1 MQEESPVPPS
11 SAPPTAS
18 CSPSPLLGVVHSP
31 RWFPGLAKQEGRVPG
46 VLREKGGS
54 EVLLENKLHPFS
66 IFIRREGS
74 EQSSTTQVCVNGDDP
89 FLFKFILFLFL
100 FCLNNVLFCCL
111 FYFFFFVTRT
121 KIRNRKAVF
130 KADGPVEG
138 SETLHDRVGVIVS
151 VRLVSLCASCVISQ
165 ALFWIVCFVFLLS
178 GFVLWF
184 CFLFFHARAK
194 KKNLCTWGKQQLFF

>member
-1 MQEESPVPPS
+1 M
-11 SAPPTAS
+11 
-18 CSPSPLLGVVHSP
+18 
-31 RWFPGLAKQEGRVPG
+31 PG
-46 VLREKGGS
+46 VPREKEGL

-89 FLFKFILFLFL
+89 FLFFKFILFLFL

-111 FYFFFFVTRT
+111 FYLFFFVTRT
-121 KIRNRKAVF
+121 KIRNRKAVV

-165 ALFWIVCFVFLLS
+165 ALFWIVCFVFYFLVLFS
-178 GFVLWF
+178 GFV
-184 CFLFFHARAK
+184 FLFFHARAK
-194 KKNLCTWGKQQLFF
+194 KKSLYLGKTTFFFN

>member
-1 MQEESPVPPS
+1 M
-11 SAPPTAS
+11 
-18 CSPSPLLGVVHSP
+18 
-31 RWFPGLAKQEGRVPG
+31 PG
-46 VLREKGGS
+46 VPREKDGL

-89 FLFKFILFLFL
+89 FLFFKFILFLFL

-111 FYFFFFVTRT
+111 FYLFFFFVTRT
-121 KIRNRKAVF
+121 KIRNRKAVV

-151 VRLVSLCASCVISQ
+151 VRLVSLCVSCVISQ
-165 ALFWIVCFVFLLS
+165 ALFWIVCFVFYFLVLFS
-178 GFVLWF
+178 GFVF
-184 CFLFFHARAK
+184 CFFMQGQK
-194 KKNLCTWGKQQLFF
+194 KKSLYLGKTTTFFFN

>member
-1 MQEESPVPPS
+1 MCEWRRPFSLQVYFVSV
-11 SAPPTAS
+11 
-18 CSPSPLLGVVHSP
+18 LVL
-31 RWFPGLAKQEGRVPG
+31 FKQRF
-46 VLREKGGS
+46 
-54 EVLLENKLHPFS
+54 VLL
-66 IFIRREGS
+66 
-74 EQSSTTQVCVNGDDP
+74 
-89 FLFKFILFLFL
+89 FILL
-100 FCLNNVLFCCL
+100 
-111 FYFFFFVTRT
+111 FFFVTRT

-184 CFLFFHARAK
+184 CFFVFSCKGK
-194 KKNLCTWGKQQLFF
+194 KKNLCTWGKQQLFFLIKKENKRY

>member
-1 MQEESPVPPS
+1 M
-11 SAPPTAS
+11 
-18 CSPSPLLGVVHSP
+18 
-31 RWFPGLAKQEGRVPG
+31 PG
-46 VLREKGGS
+46 VPREKDGL

-89 FLFKFILFLFL
+89 FLFFKFILFLFL

-111 FYFFFFVTRT
+111 FYLFFFFVTT
-121 KIRNRKAVF
+121 KIRNRKAVV

-138 SETLHDRVGVIVS
+138 SKTLHDRVGVIVS

-165 ALFWIVCFVFLLS
+165 ALFWIVCFVFYFLVLFS
-178 GFVLWF
+178 GFV
-184 CFLFFHARAK
+184 FLFFHARAK
-194 KKNLCTWGKQQLFF
+194 KKSLYLGKTTTFFLIKKENKRY

>member
-1 MQEESPVPPS
+1 MCEWRRPFSLQVYFVSV
-11 SAPPTAS
+11 
-18 CSPSPLLGVVHSP
+18 LVL
-31 RWFPGLAKQEGRVPG
+31 FKQRF
-46 VLREKGGS
+46 
-54 EVLLENKLHPFS
+54 VLL
-66 IFIRREGS
+66 
-74 EQSSTTQVCVNGDDP
+74 
-89 FLFKFILFLFL
+89 FILL
-100 FCLNNVLFCCL
+100 
-111 FYFFFFVTRT
+111 FFFVTRT

-194 KKNLCTWGKQQLFF
+194 KKIFVPGENNNFFFN

>member
-1 MQEESPVPPS
+1 M
-11 SAPPTAS
+11 
-18 CSPSPLLGVVHSP
+18 
-31 RWFPGLAKQEGRVPG
+31 PG
-46 VLREKGGS
+46 VPREKDGL

-89 FLFKFILFLFL
+89 FLFFKFILFLFL

-111 FYFFFFVTRT
+111 FYLFFFFVTT
-121 KIRNRKAVF
+121 KIRNRKAVV

-138 SETLHDRVGVIVS
+138 SKTLHDRVGVIVS

-165 ALFWIVCFVFLLS
+165 ALFWIVCFVFYFLVLFS
-178 GFVLWF
+178 GFV
-184 CFLFFHARAK
+184 FLFFHARAK
-194 KKNLCTWGKQQLFF
+194 KKIFVPGENNNFFFN

>member
-1 MQEESPVPPS
+1 M
-11 SAPPTAS
+11 
-18 CSPSPLLGVVHSP
+18 
-31 RWFPGLAKQEGRVPG
+31 
-46 VLREKGGS
+46 
-54 EVLLENKLHPFS
+54 
-66 IFIRREGS
+66 
-74 EQSSTTQVCVNGDDP
+74 NGDDP
-89 FLFKFILFLFL
+89 FLFFKFILFLCL

-111 FYFFFFVTRT
+111 FYLFFVTRT

-165 ALFWIVCFVFLLS
+165 ALFWILCFVFLLS
-178 GFVLWF
+178 GFVFWF

-194 KKNLCTWGKQQLFF
+194 KKSLYLGKTTTFFLIKKENKRY